1 MQITPVNSKINFGYS
16 KKLDNEL
23 KEKLNTNPQSP
34 MNQTLLQINDV
45 CNFCENQIRNCER
58 KGTIKYYR
66 VINLLSK
73 FLIDA
78 KCYLYRQ
85 IEYLYPEL
93 DYARRDIEHYD
104 EESYRITDKTMD
116 NATIQEVINSNPQ
129 LLQAHTWRDDLG
141 CKYDEMTEYEAEQ
154 DAQSYTI
161 YTYEQEPSLNSSAYG
176 TAGKSGRQ
184 PLIEKY
190 IPSKTSPKS
199 LDDVVGIKDIV
210 QDVEDLII
218 YPLEHKEE
226 AKKREEEYGIE
237 IPHFIVF
244 HGPPGCGK
252 TMLAQAIAAKSGCDM
267 YKMDLSTVGS
277 TYINGTVLNIK
288 SGFEELK
295 KIASK
300 SEKPVILF
308 MDEMDSMYSK
318 RSEISSSEGGLEDN
332 KVVNALLVMINEAI
346 ENNII
351 IIGATN
357 MYDSLDSA
365 VKRRINLNSYI
376 GLPDKEE
383 IKTLLEKLLSKFSK
397 GKPIMENKKDLE
409 ELSSLLVG
417 FSPDNISKLI
427 IEASKIAYRK
437 NRELSKEDFIQA
449 VKITNIEKIDEKKY
463 LPKSKRPAKNIG
475 FSYGL

>member
-1 MQITPVNSKINFGYS
+1 MQITPVSSKINFGYS

-45 CNFCENQIRNCER
+45 CNFCENQIRACEKR
-58 KGTIKYYR
+58 GTIKYYR

-93 DYARRDIEHYD
+93 DYARRDIDQYD
-104 EESYRITDKTMD
+104 KESYRMMD
-116 NATIQEVINSNPQ
+116 STLANETISDVINTNPQ
-129 LLQAHTWRDDLG
+129 LLRAHTWREDLG
-141 CKYDEMTEYEAEQ
+141 CKYDEMTDYEEEYDSE
-154 DAQSYTI
+154 DFDPYSYAQEIPY
-161 YTYEQEPSLNSSAYG
+161 NSSVYSA
-176 TAGKSGRQ
+176 AGKNSTQ
-184 PLIEKY
+184 TLIEKY
-190 IPSKTSPKS
+190 VPSKTSPKS
-199 LDDVVGIKDIV
+199 LDDIVGIKDIV

-252 TMLAQAIAAKSGCDM
+252 TMLAQAIASKSGCDM

-288 SGFEELK
+288 SGFDELK
-295 KIASK
+295 KIANK

-383 IKTLLEKLLSKFSK
+383 IKILLEKLLSKFSK
-397 GKPIMENKKDLE
+397 GKALMENKKDLE
-409 ELSSLLVG
+409 ALSSLLVG
-417 FSPDNISKLI
+417 FSPDNISKLT
-427 IEASKIAYRK
+427 IEASKNAYRK